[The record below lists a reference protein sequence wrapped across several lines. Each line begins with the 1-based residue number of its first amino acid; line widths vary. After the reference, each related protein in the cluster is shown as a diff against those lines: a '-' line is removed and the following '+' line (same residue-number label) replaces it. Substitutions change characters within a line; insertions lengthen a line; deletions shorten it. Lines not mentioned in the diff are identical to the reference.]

1 MSGPKVILVVE
12 DDPVL
17 GPALV
22 QRLRLEGYRP
32 RLASTGA
39 EALREAAA
47 LRPDAVVSD
56 IRLPD
61 MSGEEVYRRLVAGLG
76 AMPAFFMTAFGEVA
90 QAVRLVRAGARDYLA
105 KPVDVDRLVVELG
118 AVLVAAPPPSNIGEL
133 PQLGGSST
141 MRAVE
146 ATLRKAAR
154 VDVPVVLTGETGVGK
169 EVAARFLHAASARGA
184 HPFVAVNCAAIPR
197 ELAESTLFGHE
208 RGAFTGAVA
217 RATGVAE
224 RAGAG
229 TLLLDEVAE
238 LSPELQAKLLR
249 LVQERSFLPVG
260 ATAER
265 PFAARVVCAT
275 HADLAARVRE
285 GRFREDLFYRLN
297 VLPVAL
303 PPLRQRPEDLPDLS
317 VRLLAETLARFALG
331 PRRLGEA
338 ALAALSAHDWP
349 GNVRELRNRI
359 ERAVAL
365 SEAEELMAADLFPE
379 GVLEPPPGPRDASL
393 EGALDDAARQAIE
406 DALRRASGSRSE
418 AARLLGVSRTT
429 LWKRMRDLG
438 LSGEG
443 WSATS

>member
-32 RLASTGA
+32 RLAATGA
-39 EALREAAA
+39 AALREAAA
-47 LRPDAVVSD
+47 LRPDAVISD

-61 MSGEEVYRRLVAGLG
+61 MSGEEVYRRLVGGFG
-76 AMPAFFMTAFGEVA
+76 ATPTFFMTAFGEMP
-90 QAVRLVRAGARDYLA
+90 QAVRLVRAGARDYLT
-105 KPVDVDRLVVELG
+105 KPVDVDRLVTELG
-118 AVLVAAPPPSNIGEL
+118 AALGAVTPASDMGEL
-133 PQLGGSST
+133 PQLGVSAA

-146 ATLRKAAR
+146 ATLRKASR

-169 EVAARFLHAASARGA
+169 EVAARFLHAASARGT
-184 HPFVAVNCAAIPR
+184 HPLVAVNCAAIPR

-217 RATGVAE
+217 RATGVVE

-265 PFAARVVCAT
+265 PFAARIVCAT

-285 GRFREDLFYRLN
+285 GTFREDLFYRLN
-297 VLPVAL
+297 VLPVVI
-303 PPLRQRPEDLPDLS
+303 PPLRQRPEDLPGLAE
-317 VRLLAETLARFALG
+317 RLLAETLARFAVG

-338 ALAALSAHDWP
+338 ALAALAAHDWP

-359 ERAVAL
+359 ERAAAL
-365 SEAEELMAADLFPE
+365 SEAEELTTADLFPE
-379 GVLEPPPGPRDASL
+379 GALEPPPGQRDASL
-393 EGALDDAARQAIE
+393 EGALDEAARQAIE
-406 DALRRASGSRSE
+406 EALRRAGGSRSE

-429 LWKRMRDLG
+429 LWKRMRELRLG
-438 LSGEG
+438 GEG
-443 WSATS
+443 

>member
-1 MSGPKVILVVE
+1 MSTPKLILVVE

-17 GPALV
+17 GPALL

-32 RLASTGA
+32 RLAATGT
-39 EALREAAA
+39 EALRQAAA
-47 LRPDAVVSD
+47 LRPDAVISD

-61 MSGEEVYRRLVAGLG
+61 MSGEEIYRRLVAGLG

-90 QAVRLVRAGARDYLA
+90 QAVRLVRAGARDYLT
-105 KPVDVDRLVVELG
+105 KPVDVDRLVAELG
-118 AVLVAAPPPSNIGEL
+118 AALATALPTSAVGEL
-133 PQLGGSST
+133 PELGVSAA

-169 EVAARFLHAASARGA
+169 EVAARFLHAASARAA
-184 HPFVAVNCAAIPR
+184 HPFIAVNCAAIPR

-217 RATGVAE
+217 RMVGLAE

-249 LVQERSFLPVG
+249 LVQERTFLPVG
-260 ATAER
+260 GAAER
-265 PFAARVVCAT
+265 PFAARIVCAT
-275 HADLAARVRE
+275 HVDLAARVRE
-285 GRFREDLFYRLN
+285 GAFREDLFYRLN
-297 VLPVAL
+297 VLPVSI
-303 PPLRQRPEDLPDLS
+303 PPMRQRREDLPALAARI
-317 VRLLAETLARFALG
+317 VAETSARFSVA
-331 PRRLGEA
+331 PRRLDEA
-338 ALAALSAHDWP
+338 AQSALLAHDWP

-365 SEAEELMAADLFPE
+365 SESEELTPADLFPE
-379 GVLEPPPGPRDASL
+379 RALEPQDQREVSL
-393 EGALDDAARQAIE
+393 EGVLDEAARQAIE
-406 DALRRASGSRSE
+406 DALRHAGGNRSE

-429 LWKRMRDLG
+429 LWKRMRDLR
-438 LSGEG
+438 LNGEG
-443 WSATS
+443 

>member
-61 MSGEEVYRRLVAGLG
+61 MSGEEVYRRLVAGFG

-90 QAVRLVRAGARDYLA
+90 QAVRLVRAGARDYLT

-118 AVLVAAPPPSNIGEL
+118 AALVAAPPPSDIGEL
-133 PQLGGSST
+133 PQLGVSAA

-238 LSPELQAKLLR
+238 LSPQLQAKLLR

-285 GRFREDLFYRLN
+285 GTFREDLFYRLN

-338 ALAALSAHDWP
+338 AQAALSAHDWP

-365 SEAEELMAADLFPE
+365 SEAEELTAADLFPE
-379 GVLEPPPGPRDASL
+379 GVLEPPPGLRDASL

-443 WSATS
+443 

>member
-1 MSGPKVILVVE
+1 VSGAKAILVVE

-22 QRLRLEGYRP
+22 QRLLLEGYRP
-32 RLASTGA
+32 RLATTGA

-47 LRPDAVVSD
+47 LRPDAVISD

-61 MSGEEVYRRLVAGLG
+61 MSGEEVYRRLVGGFG
-76 AMPAFFMTAFGEVA
+76 ALPAFFMTAFGEVA
-90 QAVRLVRAGARDYLA
+90 QAVRLVRAGARDYLT
-105 KPVDVDRLVVELG
+105 KPVDVDRLVAELG
-118 AVLVAAPPPSNIGEL
+118 QALAAAKAGPESGEPPR
-133 PQLGGSST
+133 LGVSPA
-141 MRAVE
+141 MRGVE

-154 VDVPVVLTGETGVGK
+154 VDLPVVLTGETGVGK

-197 ELAESTLFGHE
+197 DLAESMLFGHE

-238 LSPELQAKLLR
+238 LPPDLQAKLLR
-249 LVQERSFLPVG
+249 LVQERSFLPIG
-260 ATAER
+260 ARAER
-265 PFAARVVCAT
+265 PFAARIVCAT

-297 VLPVAL
+297 VLPMAI
-303 PPLRQRPEDLPDLS
+303 PPLRQRPEDLPDLAA
-317 VRLLAETLARFALG
+317 RLLAETLARFVPG

-365 SEAEELMAADLFPE
+365 GETEELMPADLFPE
-379 GVLEPPPGPRDASL
+379 GALEPPPGPRDASL
-393 EGALDDAARQAIE
+393 EGALDDAARQVIE
-406 DALRRASGSRSE
+406 DALRRAGGNRSE

-438 LSGEG
+438 LNGE
-443 WSATS
+443 A

>member
-1 MSGPKVILVVE
+1 MSGPKVILLVE

-32 RLASTGA
+32 RFATSGA
-39 EALREAAA
+39 EALREAGA

-61 MSGEEVYRRLVAGLG
+61 MSGEEVYRRLVGDCG
-76 AMPAFFMTAFGEVA
+76 AMPAFFMTAYGEVQ
-90 QAVRLVRAGARDYLA
+90 QAVRLVRAGARDYLT
-105 KPVDVDRLVVELG
+105 KPVDVDRLMAELG
-118 AVLVAAPPPSNIGEL
+118 AALAGPPPASDPGEL
-133 PQLGGSST
+133 PPLGVSAA

-146 ATLRKAAR
+146 TTLRKAAR
-154 VDVPVVLTGETGVGK
+154 VDMSVVLTGETGVGK
-169 EVAARFLHAASARGA
+169 EVAARLLHAASARRA

-197 ELAESTLFGHE
+197 DLAESTLFGHE

-217 RATGVAE
+217 RKIGVME

-249 LVQERSFLPVG
+249 LLQERSFLPVG

-265 PFAARVVCAT
+265 PFAARIVAAT
-275 HADLAARVRE
+275 HADLATRVRQ
-285 GRFREDLFYRLN
+285 GLFREDLFYRLN
-297 VLPVAL
+297 VLTVSI
-303 PPLRQRPEDLPDLS
+303 PPLRQRPEDVPGLS
-317 VRLLAETLARFALG
+317 ARLLAETLARFGLG

-338 ALAALSAHDWP
+338 ALAALSVHDWP

-365 SEAEELMAADLFPE
+365 SEGEELRPEELFPE
-379 GVLEPPPGPRDASL
+379 GVLDPPADQRAGSL
-393 EGALDDAARQAIE
+393 EDALDEAARQAIE
-406 DALRRASGSRSE
+406 DALRHTAGSRSE

-438 LSGEG
+438 LTGEG
-443 WSATS
+443 SE

>member
-32 RLASTGA
+32 RLAATGA
-39 EALREAAA
+39 AALREAAA
-47 LRPDAVVSD
+47 LRPDAVISD

-61 MSGEEVYRRLVAGLG
+61 MSGEEIYRRLVASFG
-76 AMPAFFMTAFGEVA
+76 AMPAFFMTAFGEMP
-90 QAVRLVRAGARDYLA
+90 QAVRLVRAGARDYLT
-105 KPVDVDRLVVELG
+105 KPVDVDRLVTELG
-118 AVLVAAPPPSNIGEL
+118 AALGAVTPASDMGEL
-133 PQLGGSST
+133 PQLGASAA

-146 ATLRKAAR
+146 ATLRKASR

-217 RATGVAE
+217 RATGVVE

-265 PFAARVVCAT
+265 PFAARIVCAT

-285 GRFREDLFYRLN
+285 GTFREDLFYRLN
-297 VLPVAL
+297 VLPLVI
-303 PPLRQRPEDLPDLS
+303 PPLRQRPEDLPDLAE
-317 VRLLAETLARFALG
+317 RLLAETLARFALG

-338 ALAALSAHDWP
+338 ALAALAAHDWP

-359 ERAVAL
+359 ERAAAL
-365 SEAEELMAADLFPE
+365 SEAEELTTADLFPE
-379 GVLEPPPGPRDASL
+379 GALEPPPGPRDASL
-393 EGALDDAARQAIE
+393 EGALDEAARQAIE
-406 DALRRASGSRSE
+406 EALRRAGGSRSE

-429 LWKRMRDLG
+429 LWKRMRELG
-438 LSGEG
+438 LA
-443 WSATS
+443 SAG

>member
-1 MSGPKVILVVE
+1 MSTPKVILVVE

-32 RLASTGA
+32 RLAATGA
-39 EALREAAA
+39 EALREAGA
-47 LRPDAVVSD
+47 LRPDAVISD

-61 MSGEEVYRRLVAGLG
+61 MSGEEVYRRLVAGFG
-76 AMPAFFMTAFGEVA
+76 ATPAFFMTAFGEVA
-90 QAVRLVRAGARDYLA
+90 QAVRLVRAGARDYLT
-105 KPVDVDRLVVELG
+105 KPVDVDRLVAELG
-118 AVLVAAPPPSNIGEL
+118 AALATTPSASVAEEASP
-133 PQLGGSST
+133 LGVSAA

-146 ATLRKAAR
+146 TTLRKAAR

-169 EVAARFLHAASARGA
+169 EVAARFLHAASGRAA
-184 HPFVAVNCAAIPR
+184 QPFVAVNCAAIPR

-217 RATGVAE
+217 RAAGLAE

-238 LSPELQAKLLR
+238 LSPELQTKLLR
-249 LVQERSFLPVG
+249 LVQERGFLPVG
-260 ATAER
+260 AAAER
-265 PFAARVVCAT
+265 PFAARIVCAT
-275 HADLAARVRE
+275 HADLAASVRE
-285 GRFREDLFYRLN
+285 GTFREDLFYRLN
-297 VLPVAL
+297 VLPVTI
-303 PPLRQRPEDLPDLS
+303 PPLRQRPEDLPRLAA
-317 VRLLAETLARFALG
+317 RLLAETLTRFAVG
-331 PRRLGEA
+331 PRRLGDA
-338 ALAALSAHDWP
+338 ALAALAAHDWP
-349 GNVRELRNRI
+349 GNVREMRNRI

-365 SEAEELMAADLFPE
+365 SEAEELTAADLFPE
-379 GVLEPPPGPRDASL
+379 SALEPPPGPRDASL
-393 EGALDDAARQAIE
+393 VEALDEAARLAIE
-406 DALRRASGSRSE
+406 DALRRAGGNRSE

-443 WSATS
+443 

>member
-32 RLASTGA
+32 RLAATGA
-39 EALREAAA
+39 AALREAAA
-47 LRPDAVVSD
+47 LRPDAVISD

-61 MSGEEVYRRLVAGLG
+61 MSGEEIYRRLVASFG
-76 AMPAFFMTAFGEVA
+76 AMPAFFMTAFGEMP
-90 QAVRLVRAGARDYLA
+90 QAVRLVRAGARDYLT
-105 KPVDVDRLVVELG
+105 KPVDVDRLVTELG
-118 AVLVAAPPPSNIGEL
+118 AALGAVTPASDMGEL
-133 PQLGGSST
+133 PQLGASAA

-146 ATLRKAAR
+146 ATLRKASR

-217 RATGVAE
+217 RATGVVE

-265 PFAARVVCAT
+265 PFAARIVCAT

-285 GRFREDLFYRLN
+285 GTFREDLFYRLN
-297 VLPVAL
+297 VLPLVI
-303 PPLRQRPEDLPDLS
+303 PPLRQRPEDLPDLAE
-317 VRLLAETLARFALG
+317 RLLAETLARFALG

-338 ALAALSAHDWP
+338 ALAALAAHDWP

-359 ERAVAL
+359 ERAAAL
-365 SEAEELMAADLFPE
+365 SEAEELTTADLFPE
-379 GVLEPPPGPRDASL
+379 GALEPPPGPRDASL
-393 EGALDDAARQAIE
+393 EGALDEAARQAIE
-406 DALRRASGSRSE
+406 EALRRAGGSRSE

-429 LWKRMRDLG
+429 LWKRMRELG
-438 LSGEG
+438 LGSDG
-443 WSATS
+443 

>member
-1 MSGPKVILVVE
+1 MSGAKVVLIIE

-32 RLASTGA
+32 RLATTGA
-39 EALREAAA
+39 EALREAGTH
-47 LRPDAVVSD
+47 RPDAAISD

-61 MSGEEVYRRLVAGLG
+61 MSGEEIYRRLLVALG
-76 AMPAFFMTAFGEVA
+76 AMPAFFMTAFGDVA
-90 QAVRLVRAGARDYLA
+90 QAVRLVRAGARDYLT
-105 KPVDVDRLVVELG
+105 KPVDVDRLVAELG
-118 AVLVAAPPPSNIGEL
+118 AALASPPAAAEGEALPRLGASVA
-133 PQLGGSST
+133 

-154 VDVPVVLTGETGVGK
+154 VDMPVVLTGETGVGK
-169 EVAARFLHAASARGA
+169 EVAARFLHAASGRAA
-184 HPFVAVNCAAIPR
+184 QPFVAVNCAAIPR

-217 RATGVAE
+217 RSAGVAE

-238 LSPELQAKLLR
+238 LSADLQAKLLR

-265 PFAARVVCAT
+265 PFAARIVCAT

-285 GRFREDLFYRLN
+285 GTFREDLFYRLN
-297 VLPVAL
+297 VLSVAI
-303 PPLRQRPEDLPDLS
+303 PPLRQRPEDLQGLAE
-317 VRLLAETLARFALG
+317 RLLAETLARFALG
-331 PRRLGEA
+331 PRRLGPA
-338 ALAALSAHDWP
+338 ALAALAAHDWP

-365 SEAEELMAADLFPE
+365 SEAEDLTPADLFPE
-379 GVLEPPPGPRDASL
+379 RGLDAPPDPRDASL
-393 EGALDDAARQAIE
+393 ERAMDHAARQAIE
-406 DALRRASGSRSE
+406 DALRRAGGSRAQ

-429 LWKRMRDLG
+429 LWKRLRDLG
-438 LSGEG
+438 LGGEG
-443 WSATS
+443 

>member
-1 MSGPKVILVVE
+1 
-12 DDPVL
+12 
-17 GPALV
+17 
-22 QRLRLEGYRP
+22 
-32 RLASTGA
+32 
-39 EALREAAA
+39 
-47 LRPDAVVSD
+47 
-56 IRLPD
+56 
-61 MSGEEVYRRLVAGLG
+61 
-76 AMPAFFMTAFGEVA
+76 
-90 QAVRLVRAGARDYLA
+90 
-105 KPVDVDRLVVELG
+105 
-118 AVLVAAPPPSNIGEL
+118 
-133 PQLGGSST
+133 
-141 MRAVE
+141 
-146 ATLRKAAR
+146 

-217 RATGVAE
+217 RATGVVE

-265 PFAARVVCAT
+265 PFAARIVCAT

-285 GRFREDLFYRLN
+285 GTFREDLFYRLN
-297 VLPVAL
+297 VLPLVI
-303 PPLRQRPEDLPDLS
+303 PPLRQRPEDLPDLAE
-317 VRLLAETLARFALG
+317 RLLAETLARFALG

-338 ALAALSAHDWP
+338 ALAALAAHDWP

-359 ERAVAL
+359 ERAAAL
-365 SEAEELMAADLFPE
+365 SEAEELTTADLFPE
-379 GVLEPPPGPRDASL
+379 GALEPPPGPRDASL
-393 EGALDDAARQAIE
+393 EGALDEAARQAIE
-406 DALRRASGSRSE
+406 EALRRAGGSRSE

-429 LWKRMRDLG
+429 LWKRMRELG
-438 LSGEG
+438 LGSDG
-443 WSATS
+443 

>member
-32 RLASTGA
+32 RLAATGT
-39 EALREAAA
+39 EALREAAV
-47 LRPDAVVSD
+47 LRPDAVISD

-61 MSGEEVYRRLVAGLG
+61 MSGEEIYRRLVAGFG
-76 AMPAFFMTAFGEVA
+76 AMPAFFMTAFGEVP
-90 QAVRLVRAGARDYLA
+90 QAVRLVRAGARDYLT
-105 KPVDVDRLVVELG
+105 KPVDVDRLVTELDAVLG
-118 AVLVAAPPPSNIGEL
+118 ATPPASDIGEL
-133 PQLGGSST
+133 SQLGVSAA

-154 VDVPVVLTGETGVGK
+154 VDVSVVLTGETGVGK

-217 RATGVAE
+217 RATGVVE

-265 PFAARVVCAT
+265 PFAARIVCAT

-285 GRFREDLFYRLN
+285 GTFREDLFYRLN
-297 VLPVAL
+297 VLPVVI
-303 PPLRQRPEDLPDLS
+303 PPLRQRPEDLPGLAGQ
-317 VRLLAETLARFALG
+317 LLAETLARFALG
-331 PRRLGEA
+331 PRWLGLS
-338 ALAALSAHDWP
+338 ALAALAAHDWP

-359 ERAVAL
+359 ERAAAL
-365 SEAEELMAADLFPE
+365 SEAEELTTADLFPE
-379 GVLEPPPGPRDASL
+379 GALEPPPGLRDASL
-393 EGALDDAARQAIE
+393 EGALDEAARQAIE
-406 DALRRASGSRSE
+406 EALRRAGGSRSE

-429 LWKRMRDLG
+429 LWKRMRELG
-438 LSGEG
+438 LA
-443 WSATS
+443 SAG